1 MLKLGRGGAIATRE
15 RAERHEARCACEMG
29 EIGERDE
36 LGPTVLF
43 VPLCTRDL
51 ICLIIFL
58 IGGASPCSILGAAA
72 AGHRP
77 WADKEAHRTAVKKRK
92 HMNTCPATKRPAR
105 SEFLS
110 CEQTRGIF
118 KQP

>member
-1 MLKLGRGGAIATRE
+1 MGPSAEGAHPSWMSGIIADSTSPPSGRRE
-15 RAERHEARCACEMG
+15 G
-29 EIGERDE
+29 Q
-36 LGPTVLF
+36 
-43 VPLCTRDL
+43 
-51 ICLIIFL
+51 
-58 IGGASPCSILGAAA
+58 GGASPCSILGAAA